1 MRELEQDALLLD
13 RKLNASYSAV
23 GSRSVRDDLKNLIW
37 SDDDQIGDMFK
48 DAHVDHQSGG
58 VIDDRVNV
66 GPGGENDLQ
75 LDTDRTDSRRNSRN
89 NSVSTGSTFQ

>member
-1 MRELEQDALLLD
+1 MEQDALILD
-13 RKLNASYSAV
+13 RKLNASYSTV
-23 GSRSVRDDLKNLIW
+23 GSRPVRDDLKNLIW

-75 LDTDRTDSRRNSRN
+75 LDTDRRTDSRRNSRN